1 MNNYTI
7 KFLKVEDLTK
17 KTLDWYKNKKVLE
30 FSDNQYKSFS
40 FQSQKEYIIECTNNA
55 DLDLYG
61 IFHNNRHI
69 GNITISGFLSF
80 HKRAELS
87 FLIGDVNY
95 WGKGAARYAVGLLC
109 ELGKP
114 KYKLNKLYAGHADQ
128 NIGCKKVLEYNGFKL
143 EGIRKKHLFY
153 NNSGMIN

>member
-1 MNNYTI
+1 M
-7 KFLKVEDLTK
+7 
-17 KTLDWYKNKKVLE
+17 VLLLGCA
-30 FSDNQYKSFS
+30 SS
-40 FQSQKEYIIECTNNA
+40 
-55 DLDLYG
+55 LPLLPHLLLY
-61 IFHNNRHI
+61 R
-69 GNITISGFLSF
+69 L
-80 HKRAELS
+80 ELS

-153 NNSGMIN
+153 NNSWYDQLDYGKILV